1 MARTKATAKK
11 AAQSRSDVVRK
22 EIAKPET
29 DLKKKAHRFRP
40 GTVALR
46 EIRRYQKSAESLVP
60 YRAIVRLVREIAQ
73 DFQTDL
79 RFQKSALEALREAAE
94 MHLITTFGYT
104 QMAAIHA
111 KRITIMK
118 QDMMHVVGL
127 LRAEGSLLYMP
138 NTASRASRNTVEQ
151 TTAVVTTTSNKKQK
165 PKSKKPVAA
174 AVAAAAESA
183 PEEKEDAKEPP
194 PLSD

>member
-11 AAQSRSDVVRK
+11 AALSRSDTVKK